1 MPRRGHEFR
10 HGGINV
16 GLPGGQV
23 LSDFPEGI
31 AKVCRADI
39 EGRAFKGVAVAEEC
53 AVDQATGVEICNLLQ
68 VVRRTQGR
76 QIALGPF
83 AIDGVEHGAR
93 PSRAIRWIDTG
104 AGEERARGRRRGLH
118 LGSGEWQH
126 AVLTTGRQQKQAER
140 ESPSHRKIES
150 RSNHVVSP
158 DCVHRLFAAWSRVR
172 AIKHLNGLAGR
183 MVRTRRLGP
192 QTDPAIPILSVARAG
207 CSLKGRAFRNSICE
221 KELREGGGS
230 RAGEPGAILRR
241 RAGQLNRVATAMSR
255 SMPGTRESAAVFSIG
270 GDSMSERRRRTMIA
284 EQLVARGIRD
294 SRVLEAMAAVSREAF
309 VAPHLIEQAYE
320 DRALPS
326 EAGQTIS
333 QPYIVA
339 YMTECLGVA
348 PGHRVLEIGTG
359 TGYQTAILAR
369 LAAEVFTVE
378 RLADLSHH
386 AMIRLAD
393 LEARNVRMRVGD
405 GTLGWPDKAPFDRIL
420 VTAAAPA
427 IVSPLLE
434 QLAVGGRM
442 VLPIGPADRQH
453 LVAIDKLPHRNVETP
468 LLPVVFVPLVGE
480 AGFAEAGWVH
490 GG

>member
-1 MPRRGHEFR
+1 
-10 HGGINV
+10 
-16 GLPGGQV
+16 
-23 LSDFPEGI
+23 
-31 AKVCRADI
+31 
-39 EGRAFKGVAVAEEC
+39 
-53 AVDQATGVEICNLLQ
+53 
-68 VVRRTQGR
+68 
-76 QIALGPF
+76 
-83 AIDGVEHGAR
+83 
-93 PSRAIRWIDTG
+93 
-104 AGEERARGRRRGLH
+104 
-118 LGSGEWQH
+118 
-126 AVLTTGRQQKQAER
+126 
-140 ESPSHRKIES
+140 
-150 RSNHVVSP
+150 
-158 DCVHRLFAAWSRVR
+158 
-172 AIKHLNGLAGR
+172 
-183 MVRTRRLGP
+183 
-192 QTDPAIPILSVARAG
+192 
-207 CSLKGRAFRNSICE
+207 
-221 KELREGGGS
+221 
-230 RAGEPGAILRR
+230 
-241 RAGQLNRVATAMSR
+241 MSR
-255 SMPGTRESAAVFSIG
+255 NMPGTREGAAAFSHG
-270 GDSMSERRRRTMIA
+270 GNLLSESRRRTMIA

-309 VAPHLIEQAYE
+309 VPPHLIEQAYE

-369 LAAEVFTVE
+369 LAAEVFTIE

-386 AMIRLAD
+386 AMIRLAE

-434 QLAVGGRM
+434 QLAAGGRM
-442 VLPIGPADRQH
+442 VLPIGPENRQY
-453 LVAIDKLPHRNVETP
+453 LVAIDKLPNRYVETP